1 MQSKNEAKIAA
12 WEATMTNDVRKDLEK
27 YLQENPQ
34 IAKLLQTMQKSQ
46 ADYIRML
53 TLLGVRQ
60 VVTEAPPASTAEGKM
75 NADVSGAN
83 Q

>member
-1 MQSKNEAKIAA
+1 
-12 WEATMTNDVRKDLEK
+12 MTNNVKKDLEK
-27 YLQENPQ
+27 YLQENPE
-34 IAKLLQTMQKSQ
+34 IAKVLNTMQKSQ

-60 VVTEAPPASTAEGKM
+60 VITEAPPASTAEGQM

>member
-1 MQSKNEAKIAA
+1 MQSKGKAKIAA
-12 WEATMTNDVRKDLEK
+12 REAAMTADLKRDIEK
-27 YLQENPQ
+27 YLQDNPE
-34 IAKLLQTMQKSQ
+34 IAKLVKTMQKSQ